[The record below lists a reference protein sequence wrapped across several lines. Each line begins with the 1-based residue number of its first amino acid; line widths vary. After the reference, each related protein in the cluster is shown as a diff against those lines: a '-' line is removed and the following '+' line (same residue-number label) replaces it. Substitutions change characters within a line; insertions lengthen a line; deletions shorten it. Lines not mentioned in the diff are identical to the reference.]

1 MKLTHFSLFVLSQK
15 FDASSISMYPKYLE
29 SILDTT
35 QVGKIEEF
43 KKIFDNKQKY
53 NNELKEQRQERI
65 KKEKDVVVQQKFK

>member
-43 KKIFDNKQKY
+43 KKIFDNK
-53 NNELKEQRQERI
+53 
-65 KKEKDVVVQQKFK
+65 